1 MAIGD
6 QEMQLKMHVAMS
18 LVDTDE
24 MMKDLENNIKP
35 ISARANMLGKAASA
49 GMLTAGAAFAGLAGA
64 TMMGVRAVIAFE
76 DAFAGVRK
84 TVDADEAT
92 FERLSNEIRQMATEI
107 PIAADELARI
117 GELGG
122 QLGIAAEN
130 LESFIEVVAKL
141 GVATVLSTENAAL
154 ALARLA
160 AIANIPE
167 ASLGQFF
174 ERTSSALVDLGNNFA
189 ATEDEIITTVLRIAT
204 AAEQTGATTQDAL
217 AFATALQAVGVP
229 AQAGGTAIARVFQEI
244 QRAISAGGEQLNLFA
259 RVADL
264 SISEFTTLFEQDAAM
279 AVATFITGLG
289 EADERGIKLQDTLKK
304 LNLSQRRTQLA
315 IGGLSTS
322 GDLLI
327 RTLTTSRNAF
337 DANIALNIEAAK
349 KFTTTAQQI
358 QLLRNQMRELT
369 MTMGEELLPFIRDLI
384 FRLQGF
390 VSGTGIDAI
399 KQFAKL
405 TTTLLGIS
413 SVLKIAIIAMKSYA
427 VVTAAAA
434 TATGALMSMAM
445 PLLTLGAIATSIGL
459 LTGQFLILKNLIDE
473 SVDIGAGMGLETL
486 VDDAMSYGIG
496 ITDATAAL
504 QKGVDESKALFTST
518 TKGISFDDVF
528 SAEGADNAEKISNAF
543 AAKGF
548 PAPTSAELSK
558 YSSMYEEIRGIEEE
572 IVSAT
577 EAAEFL
583 FEKQIEKAKGLP
595 GGFGDIFKDIDAIA
609 KGDSAMAGSAQ
620 SLLEQIFMGGG
631 DPEVLINQF
640 LSDFDAYKAAITES
654 LEGERIDIYES
665 LGITED
671 MDAGE
676 KQAIISEK
684 ASLQTQAR
692 LKDIALEIAAVD
704 RKEIDLIEHAQSFA
718 TLQEESAMR
727 GAKMV
732 DLADEEKQMS
742 EQELQILANK
752 IQEERK
758 IGREKAL
765 QAGVAADV
773 VAMTEYSTD
782 VAEAELVI
790 QERMTN
796 EIKAQSEALAF
807 ELTSREIA
815 MMKVEQMAKK
825 ASQAMVSLFEDVPE
839 QVNMTANEVVRNLQ
853 DQAVMGMEFM
863 ETIAALQEKGFV
875 GLAAMLAKE
884 GPKALAVAQQF
895 LSDTSLAKEAE
906 GRISQANTSLLMEL
920 QEFTDDMG
928 LTDQEIREKFVEG
941 GGSLIQGIAE
951 GIRTGDTAIREAL
964 TETVNKGLE
973 GFEIEFKISSP
984 SEDEQVME
992 AGYEIIRGFAGR
1004 VDEGAKYFEE
1014 EVVRALGQS
1023 AINAAERGST
1033 QLGIEMD
1040 FVANNPQAAEIGF
1053 GNSMYIKGLENE
1065 LLRLENLV
1073 VTKTAELTV
1082 DYTSARYKAM
1092 VDSVKDSLTS
1102 TFNIYT
1108 NFSATLGSITS
1119 QTQAIV
1125 DAERNLA
1132 DVREYNLTL
1141 IDKQTKATERYENA
1155 IKKFG
1160 NEGIVTDFERLG
1172 LKQEQLSLIRMQR
1185 DAAKKGSASE
1195 RIAIKDAKRELEF
1208 LEQAEKR
1215 GVASADEVQAAR
1227 ERLADLTG
1235 TTAGIDNFEGRKEYQ
1250 DMLDLQKEINNLQ
1263 IKFQKE
1269 LIEEM
1274 KTASKELNEEVLD
1287 AEKEKNDVANE
1298 IADSTRSEQIA
1309 QEKVT
1314 QAKMQEYQTQLQ
1326 LFGLADELINLGP
1339 EGESQFRKIASA
1351 VGMPEEE
1358 INALITQAK
1367 TMGNQFASEFDTIAT
1382 GIAKVQYDAEEG
1394 AKLTIDIQDAQ
1405 AGINAIKA
1413 ELNSLYAG
1421 VGLPLPFPDIA
1432 SETNLISDADA
1443 SLQAYQ
1449 DQIISDLNDYLDSI
1463 GFDPSVGFDIPD
1475 IFGANSSSGDKD
1487 DGIIDK
1493 FLYKGGFA
1501 PVGTRAMVGELG
1513 PEMIRVRP
1521 SGVNVTP
1528 LAGGGS
1534 SGNIYVD
1541 SVNVN
1546 VTGVPSDPQSA
1557 RKAAKQIE
1565 KALVNLK
1572 KEGSSSGI
1580 LGY

>member
-6 QEMQLKMHVAMS
+6 AEMQLKMHVAMS

-24 MMKDLENNIKP
+24 MMKDLENQIKP
-35 ISARANMLGKAASA
+35 LSTRANMLGKAASV
-49 GMLTAGAAFAGLAGA
+49 GMVSAAGALAGLAGA
-64 TMMGVRAVIAFE
+64 TIMGVRAVIAFE

-84 TVDADEAT
+84 TVDAEEAVIQN
-92 FERLSNEIRQMATEI
+92 LSDQIRNLATEI

-167 ASLGQFF
+167 ESLGQFF

-204 AAEQTGATTQDAL
+204 AAEQTGASTQDAL

-264 SISEFTTLFEQDAAM
+264 SISEFQTLFAEDAAM
-279 AVATFITGLG
+279 AVATFIRGLS

-315 IGGLSTS
+315 IGGLSTA

-327 RTLTTSRNAF
+327 DTLVTSRNAF

-358 QLLRNQMRELT
+358 QLLRNQFKELT
-369 MTMGEELLPFIRDLI
+369 MQLGEQLLPFIRDLI
-384 FRLQGF
+384 FLFQGIIR
-390 VSGTGIDAI
+390 GLNPEMI

-405 TTTLLGIS
+405 TAGFFILSTAVKGMIIMMQMLGT
-413 SVLKIAIIAMKSYA
+413 A
-427 VVTAAAA
+427 TAAAA
-434 TATGALMSMAM
+434 TGTIGLAAGVS
-445 PLLTLGAIATSIGL
+445 LLGGAITAGAFIASLGLIIGQVKL
-459 LTGQFLILKNLIDE
+459 FTNMIGDAQE
-473 SVDIGAGMGLETL
+473 IGAGLSLGSLVADAEQYGMGILESVNILEEGLKGQKETFSK
-486 VDDAMSYGIG
+486 VTKGVSFEDVY
-496 ITDATAAL
+496 TAA
-504 QKGVDESKALFTST
+504 
-518 TKGISFDDVF
+518 
-528 SAEGADNAEKISNAF
+528 GADNAEKIANAF
-543 AAKGF
+543 KDKGM
-548 PAPTSAELSK
+548 PVPSDTDIQRYSALFMEMSGIN
-558 YSSMYEEIRGIEEE
+558 EEI
-572 IVSAT
+572 
-577 EAAEFL
+577 EAAGISMEFL
-583 FEKQIEKAKGLP
+583 FTKQLEKAMGIGGGLGDVFTNLKNIAEGDTALSGEAKSVLERILLGGEDPQILIGSFLEDVAKAKDLAADEFAKGNKEVYEAVEPL
-595 GGFGDIFKDIDAIA
+595 FENADLEALSLVNLAEFAETFKVLETESAEQAAKKVKLAGLQKNLSEEDLALKIAADRQEARAEARRLGMSEDLIAQSEFSADVREAELILEEQMTTAIKERADAIA
-609 KGDSAMAGSAQ
+609 
-620 SLLEQIFMGGG
+620 F
-631 DPEVLINQF
+631 
-640 LSDFDAYKAAITES
+640 
-654 LEGERIDIYES
+654 
-665 LGITED
+665 
-671 MDAGE
+671 
-676 KQAIISEK
+676 
-684 ASLQTQAR
+684 
-692 LKDIALEIAAVD
+692 EI
-704 RKEIDLIEHAQSFA
+704 
-718 TLQEESAMR
+718 
-727 GAKMV
+727 
-732 DLADEEKQMS
+732 
-742 EQELQILANK
+742 
-752 IQEERK
+752 
-758 IGREKAL
+758 
-765 QAGVAADV
+765 
-773 VAMTEYSTD
+773 
-782 VAEAELVI
+782 
-790 QERMTN
+790 
-796 EIKAQSEALAF
+796 
-807 ELTSREIA
+807 TSREIA
-815 MMKVEQMAKK
+815 MMKVEAIAKK
-825 ASQAMVSLFEDVPE
+825 ASQSMVSLFEDVPE
-839 QVNMTANEVVRNLQ
+839 QVNMTTNEVVRNLQ

-863 ETIAALQEKGFV
+863 ETIASLQEQGFV

-895 LSDTSLAKEAE
+895 LTDTSMAKEAE
-906 GRISQANTSLLMEL
+906 GRIAQANTSLLMEL
-920 QEFTDDMG
+920 QEFTEDMG

-984 SEDEQVME
+984 SEDENVME
-992 AGYEIIRGFAGR
+992 AGYEIVRGFAGR
-1004 VDEGAKYFEE
+1004 VDEGAKYFED

-1023 AINAAERGST
+1023 AINAAERGAT
-1033 QLGIEMD
+1033 DLGIEMD
-1040 FVANNPQAAEIGF
+1040 FVANNPTASQFGF
-1053 GNSMYIKGLENE
+1053 GNNVYIKGLESE
-1065 LLRLENLV
+1065 LLRLENFV
-1073 VTKTAELTV
+1073 QTKTAELTV

-1092 VDSVKDSLTS
+1092 VESVKDSLTD

-1119 QTQAIV
+1119 QTQSII

-1132 DVREYNLTL
+1132 SVREYNLTL

-1160 NEGIVTDFERLG
+1160 NEGIVTDFERLN

-1185 DAAKKGSASE
+1185 DAAKSGSASE

-1208 LEQAEKR
+1208 LEQAAKR
-1215 GVASADEVQAAR
+1215 GVATEDEVQAAR

-1235 TTAGIDNFEGRKEYQ
+1235 TTEGIGGFQGKEEYQ
-1250 DMLDLQKEINNLQ
+1250 NMLNLQKEINDLQ

-1274 KTASKELNEEVLD
+1274 KTASKELNDEVLD
-1287 AEKEKNDVANE
+1287 AEKEKDAVANE
-1298 IADSTRSEQIA
+1298 IADKARSEQIA

-1326 LFGLADELINLGP
+1326 LFGLADKLIALGP

-1358 INALITQAK
+1358 INALITQAQ
-1367 TMGNQFASEFDTIAT
+1367 TMGNQFATEFDGIAT
-1382 GIAKVQYDAEEG
+1382 GIAKIQYDAAEG
-1394 AKLTIDIQDAQ
+1394 AKLTIEIQDAM
-1405 AGINAIKA
+1405 AGIDAIKK

-1432 SETNLISDADA
+1432 SQTNVMTRVDE

-1449 DQIISDLNDYLDSI
+1449 DQLMSEVNTYLESI
-1463 GFDPSVGFDIPD
+1463 GFDPDVGFDIPD
-1475 IFGANSSSGDKD
+1475 IFGNNSGDKD
-1487 DGIIDK
+1487 NGVIDK

-1521 SGVNVTP
+1521 NGVNVTP
-1528 LAGGGS
+1528 IMGGGS
-1534 SGNIYVD
+1534 NGNIYVD